1 MWISLI
7 GLILSLRFPVF
18 FPSSSDFFSSFY
30 LTKIEKFLHLFHEKL
45 LPAIPKTLHFMGF
58 PSVFNLAQRW
68 KFPFW
73 ASFIIVNELL
83 FFSFFFDW
91 LWTGK
96 KRKAGILWSFLILIN
111 FSLSQSASM
120 KKVKRSRIKTVDETE
135 KIILPQILC
144 SSPSIVGEPLR
155 NILCA
160 SSASPYSLKLIW
172 SLILT
177 VSQLKLHW
185 ASPYSR
191 AFVWTP

>member
-1 MWISLI
+1 VVCSPYQSSPCILWDSWIW
-7 GLILSLRFPVF
+7 VW
-18 FPSSSDFFSSFY
+18 
-30 LTKIEKFLHLFHEKL
+30 
-45 LPAIPKTLHFMGF
+45 
-58 PSVFNLAQRW
+58 NLAQRW

-73 ASFIIVNELL
+73 ASWIRVNELL